1 MNTVASLLL
10 AVLAAGVP
18 PEPAPATKGKI
29 LLLETDRIFEG
40 DIERVGDQYR
50 VRRPTGETWVR
61 AEGVLC
67 LCDSLEEAYRFLR
80 GRSAMNDADEHYRLA
95 RWCHDHGL
103 RRQAVEEIKAAVAL
117 NPSDAE
123 LKRLLRNLQQAEE
136 TAAPAAPAAPRAVP
150 PTLPAVDVSA
160 EATTRF
166 VTEVQPRLMNLCAG
180 CHTTGNGGGFYLH
193 RVHDTG
199 SRKLM
204 QQNLAA
210 TVAQIN
216 FREPMLSP
224 LLIKAIS
231 QHSDRMALPPLKDR
245 HAPAYVA
252 LKEWVQLTVATNPHL
267 MPRTPEPSAAAATGF
282 AEGKNPPA
290 PPAAPGAGEAPRPLA
305 PLPATPMPV
314 SQPAES
320 GTAPA
325 APPTPEA
332 KPAENVTDVVDP
344 EAFNRENHPGR
355 PPTKP

>member
-10 AVLAAGVP
+10 AVLVAGAP
-18 PEPAPATKGKI
+18 PSAAPASRGKI
-29 LLLETDRIFEG
+29 LLLDTDRIFEG

-67 LCDSLEEAYRFLR
+67 LCDSMEEAYRFLR

-103 RRQAVEEIKAAVAL
+103 RHQAVEEVKAAVAL
-117 NPSDAE
+117 RPSDAE

-136 TAAPAAPAAPRAVP
+136 TAAPAAPPPRPAPP
-150 PTLPAVDVSA
+150 PLPAVDVSA

-193 RVHDTG
+193 RVHETG

-210 TVAQIN
+210 SVAQIN

-252 LKEWVQLTVATNPHL
+252 LKEWVQLTVETNPHL
-267 MPRTPEPSAAAATGF
+267 MPRTPEPSSAASTGF
-282 AEGKNPPA
+282 AEGKGSPTT
-290 PPAAPGAGEAPRPLA
+290 PGAEEAPHQLA

-314 SQPAES
+314 SQPAAP
-320 GTAPA
+320 GATPA
-325 APPTPEA
+325 ASPTPEA
-332 KPAENVTDVVDP
+332 KPAANVTDVVDP

-355 PPTKP
+355 PPKKP